1 MFFESCLEGKS
12 LVGEGA
18 PAAAGMTIKQR
29 RVQVLGKRRMVWD
42 VTGVGLSRAS
52 RHPMSP

>member
-1 MFFESCLEGKS
+1 MFFESCPEGKS

-29 RVQVLGKRRMVWD
+29 RVQVLGKRRMGWA
-42 VTGVGLSRAS
+42 VTGVSLSRAS
-52 RHPMSP
+52 RPPMSP